1 MAAWSARACWTNSPP
16 RRAPAWAPRTL
27 PPCARRWTAT
37 ASPTSS
43 APSSS
48 WQCPWPRWTS
58 AVWPCASRSCRRR
71 RGPPTPA
78 ASRTCSSPAPAS
90 PRRLPAPTTP
100 GPSRPPSPEEPP
112 RRPDLHLRAYFDTR
126 ATAIVMTVP
135 LLALL
140 AFAALGGLLVP
151 LVLPEEVVDVE
162 TTVIALSLP
171 LSLIIP
177 AIAVLI
183 TAGEWSDRSIQFTLL
198 QRPSR
203 NAVLL
208 SKTLAASVVT
218 AGVVALAIAL
228 AAATTWIGGELLG
241 QGADFS
247 SMEGVMTTQLAT

>member
-1 MAAWSARACWTNSPP
+1 M
-16 RRAPAWAPRTL
+16 
-27 PPCARRWTAT
+27 
-37 ASPTSS
+37 
-43 APSSS
+43 
-48 WQCPWPRWTS
+48 
-58 AVWPCASRSCRRR
+58 
-71 RGPPTPA
+71 
-78 ASRTCSSPAPAS
+78 
-90 PRRLPAPTTP
+90 
-100 GPSRPPSPEEPP
+100 
-112 RRPDLHLRAYFDTR
+112 RPDLDLRAYFDTR
-126 ATAIVMTVP
+126 ATAIVMTVS

-208 SKTLAASVVT
+208 SKTLAARGVGRA
-218 AGVVALAIAL
+218 AGRGTVAR
-228 AAATTWIGGELLG
+228 
-241 QGADFS
+241 
-247 SMEGVMTTQLAT
+247 

>member
-1 MAAWSARACWTNSPP
+1 M
-16 RRAPAWAPRTL
+16 
-27 PPCARRWTAT
+27 
-37 ASPTSS
+37 
-43 APSSS
+43 
-48 WQCPWPRWTS
+48 
-58 AVWPCASRSCRRR
+58 
-71 RGPPTPA
+71 
-78 ASRTCSSPAPAS
+78 
-90 PRRLPAPTTP
+90 
-100 GPSRPPSPEEPP
+100 
-112 RRPDLHLRAYFDTR
+112 RPDLDLRAYFDTR
-126 ATAIVMTVP
+126 ATAIVMTVS

-183 TAGEWSDRSIQFTLL
+183 TAGEWSDRSIQFSLL

-247 SMEGVMTTQLAT
+247 SMEGVMTTQLATLGSYLLISLAMGLLTQSSVLGLLSAIGIPFLTATAVPLAALTGSELFIDVVRAVDLPGAAVALGDGRAGAFELLPLALTVLLPAALGVWRWNRREVG